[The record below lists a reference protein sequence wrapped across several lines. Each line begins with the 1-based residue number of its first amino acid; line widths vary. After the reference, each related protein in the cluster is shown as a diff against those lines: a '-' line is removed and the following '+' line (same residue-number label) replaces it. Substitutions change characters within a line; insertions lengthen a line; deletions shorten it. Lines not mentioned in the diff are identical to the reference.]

1 MDQRQVAANQ
11 KRRRA
16 HPGVPEGG
24 GARPDPAEHARASF
38 IDGMGSVGEF
48 WGIAR
53 AMGRIWAILYLSQDP
68 MTMDDLVVAAGI
80 TKGHA
85 STNLRALLRLGLVT
99 KSWRPG
105 DRKEYYSPQAD
116 LWEFARSILKER
128 QKQEFD
134 QALAST
140 RKALAVL
147 EADRTR
153 IPIEEYRFLKGR
165 LDAIRDFHGTIDRAV
180 AAVLAFED
188 LRHAVFRLT
197 PDREAR
203 QR

>member
-1 MDQRQVAANQ
+1 MPRQLPQNRQPGA
-11 KRRRA
+11 RREA
-16 HPGVPEGG
+16 HE
-24 GARPDPAEHARASF
+24 RPDPAEHARTSF
-38 IDGMGSVGEF
+38 IDGMGTVGEF
-48 WGIAR
+48 WGIAP
-53 AMGRIWAILYLSQDP
+53 AMGRIWAVLYLNQDP
-68 MTMDDLVVAAGI
+68 MTMDGVVTAVGI

-85 STNLRALLRLGLVT
+85 STNLRALLRLGLIT

>member
-1 MDQRQVAANQ
+1 MTKQRPQ
-11 KRRRA
+11 RSD
-16 HPGVPEGG
+16 PGAPGSG
-24 GARPDPAEHARASF
+24 RGRPDAAEHARTSF

-48 WGIAR
+48 WGIAP
-53 AMGRIWAILYLSQDP
+53 AMGRIWAVLYLNQDP
-68 MTMDDLVVAAGI
+68 MNMDDVVAAVGI

-85 STNLRALLRLGLVT
+85 STNLRALLRLGLIT

-116 LWEFARSILKER
+116 LWDFARSILKER

-140 RKALAVL
+140 RKALADL

-153 IPIEEYRFLKGR
+153 IPLDEYRFLKER
-165 LDAIRDFHGTIDRAV
+165 LEAIRDFHGTIDRAV

-188 LRHAVFRLT
+188 LRHAVLRLA
-197 PDREAR
+197 PERGAG

>member
-1 MDQRQVAANQ
+1 MPKQRPQNADPAA
-11 KRRRA
+11 A
-16 HPGVPEGG
+16 
-24 GARPDPAEHARASF
+24 GAGRSRSDPAEHARASF

-48 WGIAR
+48 WGIAP
-53 AMGRIWAILYLSQDP
+53 AMGRIWALLYLNQEP
-68 MTMDDLVVAAGI
+68 MTMDGVVAAVGI

-85 STNLRALLRLGLVT
+85 STNLRALLRLGLIS
-99 KSWRPG
+99 KGWRPG
-105 DRKEYYSPQAD
+105 DRKEYYSPQVD
-116 LWEFARSILKER
+116 LWDFARSILKER

-153 IPIEEYRFLKGR
+153 IAREEYRFLKGR
-165 LDAIRDFHGTIDRAV
+165 LEAIRDFHGTIDRAV

-188 LRHAVFRLT
+188 LRHAVLRLA
-197 PDREAR
+197 PDREGG

>member
-1 MDQRQVAANQ
+1 MPRG
-11 KRRRA
+11 KRESPA
-16 HPGVPEGG
+16 T
-24 GARPDPAEHARASF
+24 DPAGDAAQRARAIF
-38 IDGMGSVGEF
+38 IDGMGGIGEF

-53 AMGRIWAILYLSQDP
+53 AMGQIWAVLYLNEQS
-68 MTMDDLVVAAGI
+68 MTMDDVVAAVGI

-116 LWEFARSILKER
+116 LWAFARSVLRER

-140 RKALAVL
+140 VSSLSVL
-147 EADRTR
+147 EAARGG
-153 IPIEEYRFLKGR
+153 IPAGEYRFLKQR
-165 LDAIRDFHGTIDRAV
+165 LEAIREFHGTIDRAV
-180 AAVLAFED
+180 AAVLALDD
-188 LRHAVFRLT
+188 LRHAIFRLA
-197 PDREAR
+197 PRRRAP
-203 QR
+203 

>member
-1 MDQRQVAANQ
+1 MVPKQRPQNTEPDA
-11 KRRRA
+11 
-16 HPGVPEGG
+16 PGG
-24 GARPDPAEHARASF
+24 GRGRPDPAENARTSF

-48 WGIAR
+48 WGIAP
-53 AMGRIWAILYLSQDP
+53 AMGRIWGVLYLNQDP
-68 MTMDDLVVAAGI
+68 LTMDGVVTAVGI

-85 STNLRALLRLGLVT
+85 STNLRALLRLGLIT

-105 DRKEYYSPQAD
+105 DRKEYYNPQAD
-116 LWEFARSILKER
+116 LWDFARSILKER

-147 EADRTR
+147 EANRTR
-153 IPIEEYRFLKGR
+153 IPIEEYRFLKER
-165 LDAIRDFHGTIDRAV
+165 LEAIRDFHGTIDRAV

>member
-1 MDQRQVAANQ
+1 MPKQRPQNTDPDA
-11 KRRRA
+11 
-16 HPGVPEGG
+16 PGG
-24 GARPDPAEHARASF
+24 GRGRPDPAEHARTSF
-38 IDGMGSVGEF
+38 IDGMGRVGEF
-48 WGIAR
+48 WGIAP
-53 AMGRIWAILYLSQDP
+53 AMGRIWAVLYLNQDP
-68 MTMDDLVVAAGI
+68 MTMDGVVTAVGI

-85 STNLRALLRLGLVT
+85 STNLRALLRLGLIT

>member
-1 MDQRQVAANQ
+1 MPQQRHQNTDPDA
-11 KRRRA
+11 
-16 HPGVPEGG
+16 PGG
-24 GARPDPAEHARASF
+24 GRGRPAPADHARTSF

-48 WGIAR
+48 WGIAP
-53 AMGRIWAILYLSQDP
+53 AMGRIWAVLYLNQDA
-68 MTMDDLVVAAGI
+68 MTMDGVVAAVGI

-85 STNLRALLRLGLVT
+85 STNLRALLRLGLIT

-116 LWEFARSILKER
+116 LWDFARSILKER

-140 RKALAVL
+140 RKALADL
-147 EADRTR
+147 EAGRTR
-153 IPIEEYRFLKGR
+153 IPLDEYRFLKER
-165 LDAIRDFHGTIDRAV
+165 LEAIRDFHGTIDRAV

-188 LRHAVFRLT
+188 LRHAVLRLA
-197 PDREAR
+197 PDRGAGR
-203 QR
+203 R

>member
-1 MDQRQVAANQ
+1 MVPKQR
-11 KRRRA
+11 
-16 HPGVPEGG
+16 PPLGG
-24 GARPDPAEHARASF
+24 GRGRPDPAERARTVF

-53 AMGRIWAILYLSQDP
+53 AMGRIWAVLYLNQDP

-105 DRKEYYSPQAD
+105 NRKDYYSPQAE
-116 LWEFARSILKER
+116 LWDFARSILKER

-140 RKALAVL
+140 LKALAVL

-153 IPIEEYRFLKGR
+153 IPIEEYRFLKER
-165 LDAIRDFHGTIDRAV
+165 LEAIRDFHGTIDRAV
-180 AAVLAFED
+180 AAVLALDD
-188 LRHAVFRLT
+188 LRHAIFRLA
-197 PDREAR
+197 PGRGAHER
-203 QR
+203 

>member
-1 MDQRQVAANQ
+1 MPRQLPQNRQPGA
-11 KRRRA
+11 RREA
-16 HPGVPEGG
+16 HE
-24 GARPDPAEHARASF
+24 RPDPAEHARTSF
-38 IDGMGSVGEF
+38 IDGMGRVGEF
-48 WGIAR
+48 WGIAP
-53 AMGRIWAILYLSQDP
+53 AMGRIWAVLYLNQDP
-68 MTMDDLVVAAGI
+68 MTMDGVVTAVGI

-85 STNLRALLRLGLVT
+85 STNLRALLRLGLIT

-105 DRKEYYSPQAD
+105 DRKEYYSPQVD
-116 LWEFARSILKER
+116 LWDFARSILKER

-147 EADRTR
+147 EADCAR

>member
-1 MDQRQVAANQ
+1 
-11 KRRRA
+11 
-16 HPGVPEGG
+16 
-24 GARPDPAEHARASF
+24 
-38 IDGMGSVGEF
+38 MGSVGEF
-48 WGIAR
+48 WGIAP
-53 AMGRIWAILYLSQDP
+53 AMGRIWAVLYLNQDP
-68 MTMDDLVVAAGI
+68 MTMDGVVAAVGI

-85 STNLRALLRLGLVT
+85 STNLRALLRLGLIS
-99 KSWRPG
+99 KGWRPG
-105 DRKEYYSPQAD
+105 DRKEYYSPQVD
-116 LWEFARSILKER
+116 LWDFARSILKER

-153 IPIEEYRFLKGR
+153 IAREEYRFLKGR
-165 LDAIRDFHGTIDRAV
+165 LEAIRDFHGTIDRAV

-188 LRHAVFRLT
+188 LRHAVLRLA
-197 PDREAR
+197 PDREGG

>member
-1 MDQRQVAANQ
+1 M
-11 KRRRA
+11 
-16 HPGVPEGG
+16 PGP
-24 GARPDPAEHARASF
+24 SF

-48 WGIAR
+48 WGIAP
-53 AMGRIWAILYLSQDP
+53 AMGRIWAVLYLNQDP
-68 MTMDDLVVAAGI
+68 MTMDDVVAAVGI

-85 STNLRALLRLGLVT
+85 STNLRALLRLGLIT

-147 EADRTR
+147 EADCAR
-153 IPIEEYRFLKGR
+153 IPIEEYRFLKER
-165 LDAIRDFHGTIDRAV
+165 LEAIRDFHGTIDRAV

-188 LRHAVFRLT
+188 LRHAVLRLA
-197 PDREAR
+197 PDRGAR

>member
-1 MDQRQVAANQ
+1 VVPKQRPQNTEPDA
-11 KRRRA
+11 
-16 HPGVPEGG
+16 PGG
-24 GARPDPAEHARASF
+24 GRGRPDPAENARTSF
-38 IDGMGSVGEF
+38 VDGMGGVGEF
-48 WGIAR
+48 WGIAP
-53 AMGRIWAILYLSQDP
+53 AMGRIWAVLYLNQDP
-68 MTMDDLVVAAGI
+68 MTMDGVVAAVGI

-85 STNLRALLRLGLVT
+85 STNLRALLRLGLIT

-116 LWEFARSILKER
+116 LWDFARSILKER

-153 IPIEEYRFLKGR
+153 IPIEEYRFLKER
-165 LDAIRDFHGTIDRAV
+165 LEAIRDFHGTIDRAV

-188 LRHAVFRLT
+188 LRHAVLRLA
-197 PDREAR
+197 PDRGAR

>member
-1 MDQRQVAANQ
+1 VPKQ
-11 KRRRA
+11 
-16 HPGVPEGG
+16 HP
-24 GARPDPAEHARASF
+24 RPTDPDAPKSGRGSLDPAEHARASF

-48 WGIAR
+48 WGIAP
-53 AMGRIWAILYLSQDP
+53 AMGRIWAVLYLNQDP
-68 MTMDDLVVAAGI
+68 MTMDDVVAAVGI

-85 STNLRALLRLGLVT
+85 STNLRALLRLGLIT

-147 EADRTR
+147 EADCAR
-153 IPIEEYRFLKGR
+153 IPIEEYRFLKER
-165 LDAIRDFHGTIDRAV
+165 LEAIRDFHGTIDRAV

-188 LRHAVFRLT
+188 LRHAVLRLA
-197 PDREAR
+197 PDRGAR

>member
-1 MDQRQVAANQ
+1 MPKQRPLS
-11 KRRRA
+11 RD
-16 HPGVPEGG
+16 PGATGG
-24 GARPDPAEHARASF
+24 GRGQPDPAEHARASF

-48 WGIAR
+48 WGIAP
-53 AMGRIWAILYLSQDP
+53 AMGRIWAVLYLNQDP
-68 MTMDDLVVAAGI
+68 LTMDGVVAAVGI

-85 STNLRALLRLGLVT
+85 STNLRALLRLGLIT

-116 LWEFARSILKER
+116 LWDFARSILKER

-153 IPIEEYRFLKGR
+153 IPIEEYRFLKER

-180 AAVLAFED
+180 AAVLALED
-188 LRHAVFRLT
+188 LRHAVLRLA
-197 PDREAR
+197 PDRGAR